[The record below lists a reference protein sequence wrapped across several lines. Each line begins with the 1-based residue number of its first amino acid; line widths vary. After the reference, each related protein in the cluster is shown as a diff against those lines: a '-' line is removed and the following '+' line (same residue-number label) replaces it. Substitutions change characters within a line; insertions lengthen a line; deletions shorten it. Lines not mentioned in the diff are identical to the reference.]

1 MRGGVKIGNLENVAG
16 DFLVLLEYMRENFF
30 KPVKQITRSRLSP
43 VQFHVVSI
51 LCRKGSL
58 SMSELASE
66 IRISK
71 QQLTPLICKLI
82 DNKLLLRKT
91 DENDRRVVRL
101 EVTELG
107 WSTVKELFTEIKL
120 QLAERLRVLPDVELD
135 ELEQML
141 KRILGI
147 LKSVK

>member
-1 MRGGVKIGNLENVAG
+1 
-16 DFLVLLEYMRENFF
+16 
-30 KPVKQITRSRLSP
+30 
-43 VQFHVVSI
+43 
-51 LCRKGSL
+51 
-58 SMSELASE
+58 MSELASE